1 MSHGGISPGSS
12 TIVDVVVDASVAVKW
27 FVPENDSAEALRL
40 LDARFRRHIPVL
52 LHTEVGQTIWKKIY
66 LQKEIEAADS
76 RSILRGLM
84 AAALELH
91 AVTPLLEPA
100 FDIALATGRT
110 VYDSI
115 YLALATAL
123 GCKFVTADQKLHNAL
138 RNGPFAADVLW
149 VADPI
154 YILTYDY

>member
-1 MSHGGISPGSS
+1 MSNGGLSPGSS
-12 TIVDVVVDASVAVKW
+12 TIVDVVVDASVALKW
-27 FVPENDSAEALRL
+27 FVPENYSDLALRL

-52 LHTEVGQTIWKKIY
+52 LQTEVGQTIWKKVY
-66 LQKEIEAADS
+66 QRKEMEAADG

-84 AAALELH
+84 VTELEVH

-123 GCKFVTADQKLHNAL
+123 GCKLVTADQKLYNAL
-138 RNGPFAADVLW
+138 RNGPFATDVLW
-149 VADPI
+149 VADP
-154 YILTYDY
+154 L

>member
-1 MSHGGISPGSS
+1 MSNGGLSPSS
-12 TIVDVVVDASVAVKW
+12 SGIVEVVVDASVAVKW
-27 FVPENDSAEALRL
+27 FVPENHSAEALRFL
-40 LDARFRRHIPVL
+40 NARFRRHIPVL
-52 LHTEVGQTIWKKIY
+52 LHTEFSQTIWKKIY
-66 LQKEIEAADS
+66 QRKEIEAADG

-84 AAALELH
+84 VTALEVH

-110 VYDSI
+110 IYDSI

-123 GCKFVTADQKLHNAL
+123 GCKLVTADQKLYNAL

-154 YILTYDY
+154 

>member
-1 MSHGGISPGSS
+1 MSNGGLSPGPHSV
-12 TIVDVVVDASVAVKW
+12 VDVVVDASVAVKW
-27 FVPENDSAEALRL
+27 FVPENHSSDALRL

-66 LQKEIEAADS
+66 QRKEIAAADG

-84 AAALELH
+84 VTALEVH
-91 AVTPLLEPA
+91 AMTPLLEPA

-149 VADPI
+149 VADLNSLMP
-154 YILTYDY
+154 